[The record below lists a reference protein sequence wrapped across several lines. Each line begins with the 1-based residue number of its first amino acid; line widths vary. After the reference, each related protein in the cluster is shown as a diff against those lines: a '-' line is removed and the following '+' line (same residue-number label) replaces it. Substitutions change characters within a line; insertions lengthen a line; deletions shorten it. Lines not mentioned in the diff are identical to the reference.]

1 MEHLRDKTRQY
12 VADKKAA
19 IELQNTAAAIGDAQD
34 VLGATSSMIQ
44 SGLNIADTV
53 SRPYRE
59 QAKADLGRASTE
71 ASAKVLEYQ
80 NKYGEDIILPENEEK
95 LKQELAVH
103 FTSKRGDY
111 KYDSATSIY
120 DKGMDDFIN
129 DTISANQV
137 FATKTKIAR
146 QNAERKAATQAQ
158 KDAAKRYAESAQ
170 GIGAEYIKQSGQLG
184 GAGFGEDFKKLTSE
198 ISPTL
203 EKALAKGGTP
213 EQREQM
219 KLAIYEGAVQ
229 NHIINALSSENP
241 AVRQNMDYALN
252 NQEAFD
258 RVMPE
263 EYVQGHVDLARTSQL
278 RQWENE
284 KTRLLNEAAD
294 ISEDSGRAKN
304 IRKQIEKIDEKISE
318 LAEDNEI
325 DGKDFDEIA
334 KEDLRKALLQ
344 TVEPL
349 ARKNL
354 GERNLK
360 DRLAAFNAQKQ
371 RTANA
376 IMNPYD
382 PAFQMD
388 LDFLASKEKQ
398 SAQMTKVKKNKDGSY
413 SAVEEMS
420 YVGGEKPKGFWEQFA
435 SDYRGYRDQMS
446 KVSNITRSSY
456 DTKAQVNAG
465 LRELMYMPTETDT
478 GDPVDFEKAAMS
490 FLYKMSAAPLTE
502 SERRH
507 YADFV
512 GQMLLSDNEQVQM
525 ARELLESGDVGIYR
539 KNSTRGVRAFEAAD
553 LPLDDPRQGGGI
565 SGTVRLSDER
575 GMVPD
580 VAGKNGGTAYYERDK
595 GSTFEK
601 AMARAQADYQTQA
614 VNMMVSGATR
624 EEVMLRKQEIFSKA
638 IDDYYRSRHVVDLRA
653 LDDKLEKHLPAF
665 QEIDGVVYEYKGRDS
680 IGRPLWFDHGVLNTN
695 RDLHRLFDK
704 QKMVGGNATNVAGS
718 SVKREDIAKP
728 MGEDNE

>member
-19 IELQNTAAAIGDAQD
+19 IELQNTAAAIGDAQE

-203 EKALAKGGTP
+203 EKALEKGGTP

-304 IRKQIEKIDEKISE
+304 IRKQIKKIDEKISE
-318 LAEDNEI
+318 LAESNEI
-325 DGKDFDEIA
+325 DGKDFDEVA

-539 KNSTRGVRAFEAAD
+539 KGGLKGVSAASMTNREEILAMSD
-553 LPLDDPRQGGGI
+553 GASGFPLK
-565 SGTVRLSDER
+565 DER
-575 GMVPD
+575 GSVPD
-580 VAGKNGGTAYYERDK
+580 IAGGKGRTAYYERDK

-638 IDDYYRSRHVVDLRA
+638 IDDYYRARHVVDLRA

-704 QKMVGGNATNVAGS
+704 QKMVGGNATNVAES